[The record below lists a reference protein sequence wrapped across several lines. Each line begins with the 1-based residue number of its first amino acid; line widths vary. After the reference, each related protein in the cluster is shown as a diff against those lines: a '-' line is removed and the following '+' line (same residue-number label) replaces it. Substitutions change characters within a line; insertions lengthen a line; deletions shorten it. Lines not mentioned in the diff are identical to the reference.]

1 TNAATTLITKDSAFL
16 GSATHFYGPVRRHLL
31 LAASTSAMDTS
42 YLSQQVTTIIERLHG
57 FFDEIG
63 VPKHER
69 DSRESELFTALSD
82 TLHNQLNLVAK
93 EKHELTEEAQKLIKT
108 IRQMERSLDDSRPS
122 MSSDYESELDGL
134 KVTFP
139 LTDCIQAL
147 KEKHHTVSR
156 LHRERY
162 EQVKKLVEALDSYA
176 SHLEP
181 SFIQIKLPPTSPTAK
196 LSPTFDLS
204 PTYVAKLDQEFT
216 RVYEEYNRRVTTV
229 AQTADEII
237 NLWSELGTPQAMVD
251 SQIVQFAHDA
261 PEQLGLHQE
270 DLKRLNAKKD
280 KLIAEKQQRERKLK
294 ELRANVEALWDR
306 LGIADAERKQFL
318 AANRGCGLRQ
328 INEYED
334 ELSKL
339 NELKRQNLHLFVE
352 DARFKL
358 QELWDSLFYSEEEM
372 LEFTPAF
379 SHEYTDALLSAHEH
393 EIARLE
399 ALKAQREPILAAV
412 EKHRSLIKER
422 EELEQSSQ
430 DASRLL
436 AKGAKGERRDPGKLL
451 REEKMRKRIAKEL
464 PKVETSLRQTLEAY
478 EEEYGRPFCVH
489 GNRYLDELE
498 AAQAKAPPP
507 RSKTPNA
514 LSRPAAEATKSGG
527 RSARPQAMDGSV
539 RGAPPPRSKT
549 PTGPPKMAPRH
560 TLGNLAMSTSHSAL
574 GQSTLGHSM
583 FGQSVS
589 GYGTVHG
596 KPSPSK
602 IPGATRLPMSTM
614 RDGQNSPER
623 SVHSSRSQPHI
634 GHQSSKSEDL
644 RHTVRGNG
652 MAPPPRMK
660 DLFVPPTPTP
670 AQKENVQELEDPYVD
685 KRYGS
690 MAPPPRPGYGRAVQS
705 HDSFSSSCA
714 NSSYAAS
721 TASSSRPMSR
731 QDYPMAPASRQMSN
745 TSSIMSGAASG
756 SENWETYTDASDNE
770 EVDATEAYYA
780 RVKASQLRMQQ
791 QREQY
796 SKMHEM
802 KRPATAT
809 AQLGASKKF
818 RDQTIVEE
826 GGNAVVDGS
835 EAGWTD
841 DGDLHD
847 PDPDIRYMTLKD
859 LTTIFRRG
867 HTTFMVHDYG
877 TCARTV
883 EGLLHTLNDTHGDVQ
898 NESIVVLGEFVKKAP
913 ENILC
918 PTIEKVSTVALGNS
932 VDTTV
937 AALAVRAIVV
947 SLAAPSAGN
956 ASSQKIRESYNAIS
970 KALIPRL
977 IGRVVIPVGKGLP
990 PPPKGMLQEDLETG
1004 NDSNSLDLLV
1014 EVARCFGS
1022 MLQEVEIA
1030 ALEQSTM
1037 EIVESERCG
1046 AVMKKKAVSALSA
1059 LAPYF
1064 SDALLASYVS
1074 NTIEKLR
1081 QPHLTSQQRKLYLT
1095 VYGSLARSIPQKFG
1109 PYLKTLAPF
1118 VLAPLSQ
1125 EELDTQQEA
1134 EAEADGERDVAME
1147 DVREAAL
1154 VAIEGFLQACAADMK
1169 AYTRE
1174 VIECS
1179 TRFLKYEPNVADD
1192 DDEDMAEEE
1201 QEEDEFEGDEDFEEE
1216 TGFEDED
1223 DVSWKVRRCSAK
1235 TLHALIAT
1243 LDPDDPALYGQL
1255 APALI
1260 MRFKEREESVR
1271 NEVVNTLAFLITKTG
1286 NSSAI
1291 HKSAA
1296 SQHALPP
1303 SRKRRR
1309 GFSES
1314 LGSDLQ
1320 HAQQAT
1326 LNGYASP
1333 GTPPPTDR
1341 ASQNLAEVNPDI
1353 VNGSAKLLKS
1363 STVSTKQAVISL
1375 IKDLVAA
1382 QKGGLADH
1390 ADQLIDPAIESLTA
1404 AGGGA
1409 SNVAGNA
1416 LRIEVLQLLKVI
1428 ADNHSTSVL
1437 EPHIAKIIPALVGAA
1452 KDRYAK
1458 VSVEAFTSIES
1469 FVKALTPPRSAVSKS
1484 QNGRYLTQLLQVV
1497 SERITATD
1505 TDTEVRQKAVQILGL
1520 LIGRTSGSVSL
1531 LSESDRFAAQQLVID
1546 RLKNELTR
1554 LDAVRAVDTI
1564 AVLAQGKKD
1573 FKPGFISAV
1582 TVELGQQLRKA
1593 NRSLRGAS
1601 LSALRMIAVN
1611 QASRESVDE
1620 ATVSQLVEV
1629 LVPLLKPEDLHMMSP
1644 ALIVLAAFA
1653 KEKPDLVATQPVVDG
1668 ICSIIRAPITGA
1680 ALDALITCVEAI
1692 GRAGAGA
1699 ILMKA
1704 LLNVGTD
1711 GDTDVSGQVIGT
1723 LLVCGGP
1730 NVGVQLDDFVRELQ
1744 TQQVEKRK
1752 CLALSVLGEACLRL
1766 GTDSPLKPET
1776 FTPYFTDESDKVQLA
1791 AAVALG
1797 RAGAGN
1803 VKAYLPKIMA
1813 AFAQDKQYL
1822 LLHSVKELLQHSNAE
1837 DEVKPYTQQL
1847 WQNIIA
1853 SGQTED
1859 NKVVSAEC
1867 IGRLAIIDPAAYLPQ
1882 LLTFLQNPNATI
1894 RGMVIAALRY
1904 VFADTDDSYNGS
1916 LEKSIVPM
1924 LAIMLGDSD
1933 LDNQR
1938 VSLSTFNSALHNKP
1952 GLVLPHLADL
1962 LPYTMAATVV
1972 RPELI
1977 REVQMGPFKHKVDDG
1992 LDMRKAAY
2000 ETLYALLDSPAA
2012 RQRIDLP
2019 TFFDRIIAGLTDEHE
2034 IKILCCLVLSKLLN
2048 IAPTECVRRLEGIA
2062 AAFRATLSFK
2072 PKENAVKQELEKVN
2086 EQNRAVVK
2094 CSVVVGRVLGAEA
2107 EGNRAWRDYWEWI
2120 KKEFTGLFKG
2130 AEEEVREG
2138 RAV

>member
-1 TNAATTLITKDSAFL
+1 
-16 GSATHFYGPVRRHLL
+16 
-31 LAASTSAMDTS
+31 MDTS

-122 MSSDYESELDGL
+122 TSSDYESELDGL

-181 SFIQIKLPPTSPTAK
+181 SFIQIKLPPTSPNAK

-204 PTYVAKLDQEFT
+204 PTYVAKLDHEFT

-270 DLKRLNAKKD
+270 DLKRLAARKD

-306 LGIADAERKQFL
+306 LGIEDAERKQFL

-328 INEYED
+328 INEFED

-358 QELWDSLFYSEEEM
+358 QELWDTLFYSEEEM

-430 DASRLL
+430 DATRLL

-464 PKVETSLRQTLEAY
+464 PKVEASLRQTLEAY

-514 LSRPAAEATKSGG
+514 LSRPAAEAPKSGG
-527 RSARPQAMDGSV
+527 RPARPQNMTGSV

-549 PTGPPKMAPRH
+549 PTGPPKMAPRN
-560 TLGNLAMSTSHSAL
+560 TLGHSAMSTSSSGL
-574 GQSTLGHSM
+574 GQSVLGHSM

-602 IPGATRLPMSTM
+602 IPSATRLPMSTM

-623 SVHSSRSQPHI
+623 SVHSSKSQPNI

-644 RHTVRGNG
+644 RYTVRGNG
-652 MAPPPRMK
+652 MAPPRMK

-685 KRYGS
+685 KRYGA

-705 HDSFSSSCA
+705 HDSFSSYA
-714 NSSYAAS
+714 QSSYAAS
-721 TASSSRPMSR
+721 NAPSSRPMSR

-770 EVDATEAYYA
+770 EADATEAYYA

-809 AQLGASKKF
+809 AQLGS
-818 RDQTIVEE
+818 
-826 GGNAVVDGS
+826 N
-835 EAGWTD
+835 
-841 DGDLHD
+841 
-847 PDPDIRYMTLKD
+847 IRYMTLKD
-859 LTTIFRRG
+859 LTTIFQRG
-867 HTTFMVHDYG
+867 HTTFMVHEYG

-883 EGLLHTLNDTHGDVQ
+883 EGLLRTLNDTNGDVQ
-898 NESIVVLGEFVKKAP
+898 NESIMVLGEFVKKAP
-913 ENILC
+913 ETILC
-918 PTIEKVSTVALGNS
+918 PTIEKVSTVALGKS

-956 ASSQKIRESYNAIS
+956 ASSQKMKESYNAIS

-990 PPPKGMLQEDLETG
+990 PPPKGMLQEDVETG

-1037 EIVESERCG
+1037 EILESGRCG

-1064 SDALLASYVS
+1064 SEVLLASYVS

-1125 EELDTQQEA
+1125 EELETQQEA

-1169 AYTRE
+1169 AYTKE

-1201 QEEDEFEGDEDFEEE
+1201 QEEDELEGDEDFEEE

-1223 DVSWKVRRCSAK
+1223 DISWKVRRCSAK
-1235 TLHALIAT
+1235 TLHALMTT
-1243 LDPDDPALYGQL
+1243 LDPDDPSLYGQI

-1271 NEVVNTLAFLITKTG
+1271 TEVINTLAFLITKTG

-1291 HKSAA
+1291 RKSAG
-1296 SQHALPP
+1296 SEHALPP

-1341 ASQNLAEVNPDI
+1341 TSQNLAKINPEI

-1363 STVSTKQAVISL
+1363 STVPTKQAVTSL
-1375 IKDLVAA
+1375 LKDMVAA
-1382 QKGGLADH
+1382 QQGGLADH
-1390 ADQLIDPAIESLTA
+1390 ADQVIDPAIESLTA
-1404 AGGGA
+1404 SGGGA

-1437 EPHIAKIIPALVGAA
+1437 EPHIEKIIPALVSAA
-1452 KDRYAK
+1452 RDRYAK
-1458 VSVEAFTSIES
+1458 VSVDAFASIES

-1484 QNGRYLTQLLQVV
+1484 QNGQYLTQLLQVV

-1520 LIGRTSGSVSL
+1520 LIGRTSGSASL

-1546 RLKNELTR
+1546 RLRNELTM

-1564 AVLAQGKKD
+1564 AVLAQSKKD

-1692 GRAGAGA
+1692 GRAGVGA

-1723 LLVCGGP
+1723 LLVSGEP
-1730 NVGVQLDDFVRELQ
+1730 NVGVELDDFVRELQ
-1744 TQQVEKRK
+1744 MQQVEKRK

-1766 GTDSPLKPET
+1766 GTNSPLKPET
-1776 FTPYFTDESDKVQLA
+1776 FTPYFADKSDKVQLA

-1797 RAGAGN
+1797 RAGAGD
-1803 VKAYLPKIMA
+1803 VQAYLPKIMA
-1813 AFAQDKQYL
+1813 ALAQDKQYL

-1837 DEVKPYTQQL
+1837 DEIKPYTQQL

-1867 IGRLAIIDPAAYLPQ
+1867 IGRLAIIDPAAYLSQ
-1882 LLTFLQNPNATI
+1882 LQTFLQNPNATI

-1916 LEKSIVPM
+1916 LKKSIVPM

-1952 GLVLPHLADL
+1952 GLVLPHLAEL

-2019 TFFDRIIAGLTDEHE
+2019 NFFDRIIAGLTDEHE
-2034 IKILCCLVLSKLLN
+2034 IKILCCLVLSKLLT

-2062 AAFRATLSFK
+2062 AAFRSTLSFK

-2086 EQNRAVVK
+2086 EQNKAVVK
-2094 CSVVVGRVLGAEA
+2094 CSFVVGRVLAAEA
-2107 EGNRAWRDYWEWI
+2107 EGNRAWRDYWEWVR
-2120 KKEFTGLFKG
+2120 KEFAGLVKG